1 MLPYAGCTVAR
12 AQRPLTRAFTL
23 IELLVSITFLVI
35 LMLVVTQV
43 MGIVQRTWV
52 RTNSRVSQFREA
64 RKAFDLISSNL
75 SQATLNTY
83 WASNVNE
90 LTTATDGLGQ
100 QIKSPQGYM
109 RQSELH
115 FICGPTSQVLPQASG
130 NNYPGHAVFFQAP
143 LGVVRGDDSA
153 KLAATAGT
161 ASTVAD
167 TANLSNLLC
176 GRGYFVEMGSD
187 AYFRPVFLN
196 SAPYNTIVPTRTR
209 LRLME
214 YSPTADA
221 NRIYDL
227 TYRNTSDTTAI
238 RAWYQ
243 NPETGALANDV
254 STLKDGDTE
263 AKATFGRFFTRP
275 IAENILALII
285 SPQTENTATG
295 GNTSGN
301 AYAIAPNYFYDSAAV
316 PGAVTSSSSPQGT
329 QHLLPPL
336 LKVTMIALDERSGE
350 YLASTTNSTA
360 LSTVLSGLNGLFTS
374 ASSYTSDLE
383 GTPTSPGAVK
393 TLLLGAKLNYRV
405 FTTTIALKQARWS
418 F

>member
-1 MLPYAGCTVAR
+1 MFLHAGCTLAR
-12 AQRPLTRAFTL
+12 ARRPLTRAFTL

-64 RKAFDLISSNL
+64 RKAFDLLSSNL

-83 WASNVNE
+83 WSSSLNQ

-100 QIKSPQGYM
+100 EIKSPQGYM

-115 FICGPTSQVLPQASG
+115 FISGPTGQVLPAAAGS
-130 NNYPGHAVFFQAP
+130 NYPGHAVFFQAP
-143 LGVVRGDDSA
+143 LGVVRSDTA
-153 KLAATAGT
+153 AMLAATTGT

-187 AYFRPVFLN
+187 EYFRPEFLN
-196 SAPYNTIVPTRTR
+196 SAPYSSIVPTHTR

-227 TYRNTSDTTAI
+227 NYRNSSDPTAI
-238 RAWYQ
+238 RQWYQ
-243 NPETGALANDV
+243 NAETGVMANDV
-254 STLKDGDTE
+254 GNLAKGDTE
-263 AKATFGRFFTRP
+263 SKATFGRFFTRP

-285 SPQTENTATG
+285 SPQTENTATN
-295 GNTSGN
+295 GNVSGS
-301 AYAIAPNYFYDSAAV
+301 AYAIAPNYFYDSAMQ
-316 PGAVTSSSSPQGT
+316 GAVTSSSSPQGT

-336 LKVTMIALDERSGE
+336 LKITMIALDERSGE
-350 YLASTTNSTA
+350 LLASSTNTTMM
-360 LSTVLSGLNGLFTS
+360 STVLQGVANLFTS
-374 ASSYTSDLE
+374 ASNYTSDLE
-383 GTPTSPGAVK
+383 GTPTSPGAVR